1 MRFILYIIFLSAGNL
16 SMQAQDQIPG
26 YDLEVGDRFFIRQD
40 LNQTTESDNMEITGN
55 ASLDIRFRLDMHVTG
70 ILPGGS
76 YDITC
81 SYSELALD
89 FFSPS
94 SGHAISS
101 RSDVFTPIQRF
112 LELLEEFDFG
122 IRMSDHGKILRIW
135 NLDRQI
141 RDVTFDGTIDSTKSQ
156 VIRQTLTES
165 FGSGAV
171 YSLSSI
177 LTDVYNDSSDT
188 RCEKENTIFF
198 NAKPVEIQKTLYY
211 SEAGSENLRVQGIG
225 MITESTGEIKF
236 SEGTIVSTMKGS
248 QTFDYLVDR
257 KTGWIIR
264 GVSKQK
270 IHTLSV
276 IKGNSSLPEGIRIPS
291 ITSSEYVFSG
301 GVLQKD

>member
-1 MRFILYIIFLSAGNL
+1 MRYIFYIMLFITGFFPLQSQEQFPSY
-16 SMQAQDQIPG
+16 Q
-26 YDLEVGDRFFIRQD
+26 LEVGDRYFIRQE
-40 LNQTTESDNMEITGN
+40 LNQGTDSDNMEITGN
-55 ASLDIRFRLDMHVTG
+55 ASLDIKFRLDMHVTG

-76 YDITC
+76 YDIAC
-81 SYSELALD
+81 SYSDLALD

-101 RSDVFTPIQRF
+101 RSEAFTPIQRY
-112 LELLEEFDFG
+112 LELLEEVEFG
-122 IRMSDHGKILRIW
+122 IRLSDHGKILRIW

-141 RDVTFDGTIDSTKSQ
+141 SDVTYDGTIDSAKNQ

-165 FGSGAV
+165 FGSAAV

-177 LTDVYNDSSDT
+177 LTDLYNDSSDT
-188 RCEKENTIFF
+188 RCDKVNTIYF

-211 SEAGSENLRVQGIG
+211 SNTGSENLRVQGVG
-225 MITESTGEIKF
+225 MITESTGEIEF
-236 SEGTIVSTMKGS
+236 SDGTIVSTMKGN

-257 KTGWIIR
+257 RTGWIIR

-276 IKGNSSLPEGIRIPS
+276 IKDNSSLPEGLRIPS
-291 ITSSEYVFSG
+291 ITSSEYEFTG
-301 GVLQKD
+301 GVVHQE